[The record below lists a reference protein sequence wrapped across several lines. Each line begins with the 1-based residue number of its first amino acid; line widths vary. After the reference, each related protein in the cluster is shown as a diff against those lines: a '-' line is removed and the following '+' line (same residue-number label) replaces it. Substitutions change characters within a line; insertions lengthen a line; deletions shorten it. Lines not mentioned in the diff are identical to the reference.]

1 MAFRAGPQDPA
12 RNLEI
17 PGSAIW
23 AAQERPVHLDEKP
36 ARPYSRANDFR
47 RDHDHRSPPPHFRG
61 MGGRL
66 RLRSSPLPPD
76 RVPRLLPFPEI
87 AV

>member
-1 MAFRAGPQDPA
+1 MRSIEPGMTELSLDVSRAQ
-12 RNLEI
+12 
-17 PGSAIW
+17 
-23 AAQERPVHLDEKP
+23 
-36 ARPYSRANDFR
+36 PYSRAHDYR
-47 RDHDHRSPPPHFRG
+47 RDHDHRSPPPHYRG

-66 RLRSSPLPPD
+66 RLRLSPLPPD